1 MDFTAIGDSVNLA
14 SRLEGANKE
23 YKTHI
28 IVSDATLEELGTGA
42 DVKPLGNIVVKGK
55 TVPVEIFELLALRS

>member
-1 MDFTAIGDSVNLA
+1 MNTAIGDAVNLA

-28 IVSDATLEELGTGA
+28 IISEATREELGEA
-42 DVKPLGNIVVKGK
+42 AEARSLGNIVVKGK
-55 TVPVEIFELLALRS
+55 TVPVEIFELLSLPST